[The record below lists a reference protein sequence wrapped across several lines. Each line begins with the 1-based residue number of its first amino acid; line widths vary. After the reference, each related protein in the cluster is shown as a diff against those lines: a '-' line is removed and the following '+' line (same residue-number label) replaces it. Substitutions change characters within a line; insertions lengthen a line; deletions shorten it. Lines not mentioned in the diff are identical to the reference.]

1 MATAPLTASLTET
14 LSKTLNDKFYF
25 GNIILTKAQEV
36 AALGPVFWGD
46 TSEAYAKSKFAVA
59 LDGSND
65 YFIAPDDFRFG
76 HEDFTVWG
84 VIKTGKTS
92 IVDEW
97 LLSTYNLSINQR
109 GYIFGF
115 EDGKFAIDVTD
126 DGTSST
132 IESLSTTTSV
142 SSNTYYFCSY
152 TYDAES
158 QSDSTKPEL
167 LIRIYD
173 INGVLVE
180 KATQLLPSGFT
191 LHQSTTDA
199 IVGAML
205 PSIQL
210 SQLSI
215 DNLVVLKKA
224 VTDAEVESWVNSGNG
239 THRKDLVGTESYYS
253 SIAAWYD
260 FNTIQNFGRDYHGE
274 SHAVSLDGSKKL
286 TVPYQSGGAF
296 DRAFNEPWSFVTWA
310 KPSAVAGGYDHWL
323 FKYETSGKYI
333 ELINTSGTSF
343 RLIIRETSTTDQIA
357 KAFTT
362 TFDVTNQF
370 VHLALTYDGSTNAS
384 GVKMFLNGVEQ
395 TNITVTGDTLTATT
409 RLAVDTDF
417 GSYSEHTF
425 DELSIYHDELTST
438 EVATLYNG
446 GIVAPARTLH
456 TDNLVADYSFNEQN
470 LELIGRD
477 AHGSN
482 DLTPVSIVE
491 ADLVGGVKD
500 ARTQWVNFD
509 ETTPDYLEST
519 SSAFDLD
526 IGNSF
531 VFGGSFM
538 SETDGYDYFMGRGG
552 SSSLTGWGFFENT
565 NVGNNLRVM
574 FRSSN
579 ATFGT
584 GHKANQYDVSVS
596 SAGKDNWGSY
606 VVIYDGSGDSD
617 GITIYVNGVNVTPVI
632 STITFTGDFL
642 GVTPFRI
649 GSEGTIPNLGKCA
662 NSFVFNTAL
671 SGSDLTA
678 LLALD
683 YKSTIADYTGSKTN
697 LVAWYD
703 FENSADLGKDSHGT
717 NHLTVNGSPTVG
729 PARETSLDLT
739 EVSIDSSNAVLGHI
753 EGAAAGSDEVTK
765 WTDRSASG
773 LDVVQSTIADAATY
787 VGNGFGTK
795 GSFKDGELDLNP
807 EPFNF
812 TGDFA
817 IGCWFKQDELTQFKF
832 PIGVWGSTGSR
843 SFGIRNGSSGA
854 GIQFA
859 VSHDGSVQSNTAITD
874 KPIVAGEWYFGFGW
888 HEDGVQIGF
897 RMWDIRGREI
907 GVEQLDNHTT
917 GVFNST
923 SPFRIGGHT
932 TVHALDPW
940 NGEVGDVYVFN
951 KLLTSEEQQKLID
964 YSLDSIAHEGFIS
977 ELGMEVVMEQVEQTQ
992 ISELGIEIV
1001 LEEV

>member
-1 MATAPLTASLTET
+1 MLGIGLGVAKNLIRRL
-14 LSKTLNDKFYF
+14 
-25 GNIILTKAQEV
+25 LTKAQEV

-46 TSEAYAKSKFAVA
+46 TLEAYAKSKFAVA

-456 TDNLVADYSFNEQN
+456 TDNLVSDYSFNEQN

-482 DLTPVSIVE
+482 DLTAVSITQD
-491 ADLVGGVKD
+491 DLVGGVKD
-500 ARTQWVNFD
+500 ARTD
-509 ETTPDYLEST
+509 YIALDGSTDYLT
-519 SSAFDLD
+519 GNYD
-526 IGNSF
+526 I
-531 VFGGSFM
+531 
-538 SETDGYDYFMGRGG
+538 
-552 SSSLTGWGFFENT
+552 L
-565 NVGNNLRVM
+565 
-574 FRSSN
+574 
-579 ATFGT
+579 
-584 GHKANQYDVSVS
+584 Q
-596 SAGKDNWGSY
+596 
-606 VVIYDGSGDSD
+606 SD
-617 GITIYVNGVNVTPVI
+617 GISEPSFTHFFSIRKTDADNVKLLDRGTNPNFRYFVNSTTFYVYKVDSGNEIQLGFNLPQDADASFVVVYDGTNNADAFTVYIDGVDTAPI
-632 STITFTGDFL
+632 STIDQPQSVFGTASSFLLGSLSGPSQHFGGRVYNFGAFTEVLTGTDLTSLQGL
-642 GVTPFRI
+642 G
-649 GSEGTIPNLGKCA
+649 
-662 NSFVFNTAL
+662 NTATL
-671 SGSDLTA
+671 S
-678 LLALD
+678 
-683 YKSTIADYTGSKTN
+683 DYTGSKTN

-787 VGNGFGTK
+787 IGNGFGTK
-795 GSFKDGELDLNP
+795 GSFKDGELGINP

-812 TGDFA
+812 SGDFA
-817 IGCWFKQDELTQFKF
+817 IGCWFKQDELTEFRF
-832 PIGVWGSTGSR
+832 PIGVWGSVGFR
-843 SFGIRNGSSGA
+843 SFGIRNGSGGA

-859 VSHDGSVQSNTAITD
+859 VSHNGSNQSNTSISD